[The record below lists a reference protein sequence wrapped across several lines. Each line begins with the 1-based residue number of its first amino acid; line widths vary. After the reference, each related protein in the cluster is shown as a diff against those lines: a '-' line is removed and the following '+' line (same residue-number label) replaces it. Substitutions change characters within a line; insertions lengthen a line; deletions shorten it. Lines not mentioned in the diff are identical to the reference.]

1 MAERRSGKDGEE
13 VEDGEVTIRE
23 VAMIGEVAMPLA
35 NLRCG
40 SISWC
45 LLDFKAASTS
55 SALLAFVISNV
66 GMGLAWVSSLFSS
79 ASSSRLPHLPSY

>member
-13 VEDGEVTIRE
+13 VEDGEVTIR
-23 VAMIGEVAMPLA
+23 EVAMPLA